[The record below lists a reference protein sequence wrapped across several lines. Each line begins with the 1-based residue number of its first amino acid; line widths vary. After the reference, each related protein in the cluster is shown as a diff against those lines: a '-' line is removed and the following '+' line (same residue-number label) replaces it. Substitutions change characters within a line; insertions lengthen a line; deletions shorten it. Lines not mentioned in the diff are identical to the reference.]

1 MQQRS
6 VQSCHGDKQIRDCV
20 RKSQALVAFAELSC
34 FTQPSSSS
42 CSASSSHHHRCFFP
56 GLPGGC
62 LMWHVGDRAG
72 IPMTL
77 PSAVPMDKKN
87 PFKKKK
93 SEIFFFLC
101 VFMWLLELELRYIRH
116 TLTSSVQG
124 YSFEAVKV
132 EKKITWQENTV
143 ALNLQPL
150 NLGKL
155 GTCGGKGM
163 HLGSLKWPEFW
174 CFLSRCL
181 WIMCCLWL
189 EPWQREEWDYF
200 LMVNTGLNAWV
211 HTVGLLTQLGRVK
224 AAASPVLCASEAA
237 TGRPQPHWPAC
248 WCVFPAI
255 WSSVGMQELQGQHGT
270 LWLAFPGASCAYGW
284 TVLVVTP
291 LTVTNALFGSEM
303 QHYGSLGRC
312 NGNLGGFISC
322 PPPQRGLIQFF
333 TAHSSKGHAMNAPQG
348 CGEMEPFN
356 MGTGCS
362 FSSVRFAFA
371 CFCYCPWCACR
382 KNLLRLFWKS
392 IWYRASCWLDLQLG
406 RMQ

>member
-56 GLPGGC
+56 GLPRGC

-163 HLGSLKWPEFW
+163 HLGSLKWPEFR

-270 LWLAFPGASCAYGW
+270 LWPAFPGASCAYGW

-322 PPPQRGLIQFF
+322 PPPPAEGIDPVLHCSQLQGPRYECTTGMRGDGAIQYGHWLFFQQR
-333 TAHSSKGHAMNAPQG
+333 
-348 CGEMEPFN
+348 
-356 MGTGCS
+356 S
-362 FSSVRFAFA
+362 F
-371 CFCYCPWCACR
+371 CIC
-382 KNLLRLFWKS
+382 LLLLLLLMRL
-392 IWYRASCWLDLQLG
+392 
-406 RMQ
+406 